1 MSLSSANFQQKYSIQ
16 HISNRMQEIT
26 RLKSL
31 IPARLQNTVQLECS
45 IDAQP
50 KLLVTRRINR
60 DRCLIQVDGRKW
72 QSLDLDLRNLL
83 FWHELARIDHGAICS
98 HRSTYITLAASL
110 GLGLID
116 LPTQNIGMLVSA
128 LLIAGLAGYKL
139 YQHQLGEQH
148 LRQLT
153 TADRAAIDFAV
164 EFGYDRQTACELL
177 KSAISQTQKL
187 LSRSGIHSTRHAARL
202 QVLNLSLGDD
212 L

>member
-1 MSLSSANFQQKYSIQ
+1 
-16 HISNRMQEIT
+16 MQEIT

-31 IPARLQNTVQLECS
+31 IPERLQTIVQIGCS
-45 IDAQP
+45 IDTQS
-50 KLLVTRRINR
+50 KLLVTRKINR
-60 DRCLIQVDGRKW
+60 DRCLIQLDGRRW

-83 FWHELARIDHGAICS
+83 FWHELARIDNGSICF

-128 LLIAGLAGYKL
+128 LLIAGLAGYRL
-139 YQHQLGEQH
+139 YQTQMGEQH

-153 TADRAAIDFAV
+153 TADRDAIDFAV

-177 KSAISQTQKL
+177 RSAISQTQSKL
-187 LSRSGIHSTRHAARL
+187 LSRSGMQSTRYAARL
-202 QVLNLSLGDD
+202 QVLSLSLGDD